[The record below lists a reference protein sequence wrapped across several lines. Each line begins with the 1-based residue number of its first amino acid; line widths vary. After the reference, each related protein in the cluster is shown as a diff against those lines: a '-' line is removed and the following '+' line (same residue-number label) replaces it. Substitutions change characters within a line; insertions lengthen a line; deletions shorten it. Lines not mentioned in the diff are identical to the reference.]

1 MSDLLFSSY
10 AQGPLG
16 EAIKTVDTM
25 DTLPPATFTP
35 SVTLLGPEETKD
47 VVKGRD
53 TRLLG
58 PGDVAGLAPGC
69 VVRSEPAA
77 DATDVEPNYLASVEV
92 TPAELP
98 WVLTP
103 ARANEGRLRPWMVL
117 VVLEKAGAPL
127 AEGPGLPFVD
137 ADIGQLP
144 DLRDSWGW
152 AHVQWAP
159 GEGMG
164 AGGGVQADPA
174 VARLVCPRRLA
185 AGVTYRACLVP
196 AFDTGVVAGLGPG
209 VAAGPGASP
218 RTSPDVPQHKPAWN
232 IDDTEPVRLPVYHE
246 WSFTTGPAG
255 DFEQL
260 VTRLKPADPESLRVS
275 AARPVD
281 VRAPWPGST
290 PLSDTAQ
297 TIGVQ
302 GALVPFSDPPEPT
315 DAATSEVTG
324 ELDRRLRAQLDAPA
338 QRLLGAPPDD
348 DTGSL
353 APPLYGARHVSQE
366 RLVDDP
372 AWIGALNTSVANRI
386 AAGLGAQY
394 VRAQQEDLMAK
405 AWEQVGAIREANR
418 RHATVELTTAVT
430 ERMHERHVAPL
441 EHGEV
446 LALVAP
452 AQARMRTSD
461 STTLSMEL
469 GMSRL
474 TDGVSS
480 SAFAR
485 RLRPGAKLAR
495 RSGVSVSGIV
505 PRGLVGEVDVPAGSR
520 IVPATPPVDPAGSAT
535 VMSRAAAGQLMV
547 ISALAGVASV
557 NEVAGGADLQA
568 RVEAMPLVAEVGG
581 LMAAGDVGTLAAA
594 IAGDIGT
601 VTAATGQVIAD
612 MTEHQAF
619 GDVSEGGVP
628 IAAEQIAARVS
639 SKLLPGESHWNRLA
653 SQMSIPEQLA
663 PAGPAD
669 PIMACPRFPV
679 PTALALLDA
688 DPEWFMP
695 GLSGVPANRVAL
707 LRQNSAF
714 IESYLVGINHEMM
727 RELLWREYPTDR
739 RGTPF
744 TTFWP
749 RPDLS
754 PDIEP
759 LDTWTGPQALGDR
772 LLQDEALAVLL
783 VRGDVLRRYPG
794 TVVTAVRSGPPDAQ
808 GRHRPLDGVDALVP
822 TFVIQVDAQTN
833 AYAFAIPEPELL
845 TPASVEA
852 PGWFFVFAENG
863 YRMRFGFDV
872 PPDPPDPP
880 DPPAPPRNLNS
891 WNDAAWPAPD
901 GSSHPA
907 DVPVVRSHAIAGLPF
922 GPPGDTAAD
931 RPLWNRDAA
940 DIARITLQKPFRV
953 AVQADL
959 LVRPEGGV

>member
-1 MSDLLFSSY
+1 MADLEFSPY

-16 EAIKTVDTM
+16 EAITTVDTM
-25 DTLPPATFTP
+25 GTLPPPAFKP
-35 SVTLLGPEETKD
+35 SVTLLGPGEETD
-47 VVKGRD
+47 VVRGPD

-69 VVRSEPAA
+69 VLRSEPASG
-77 DATDVEPNYLASVEV
+77 ATDVEPNYLASVEV

-103 ARANEGRLRPWMVL
+103 ARANEARLRPWMVL

-127 AEGPGLPFVD
+127 ADGPGLPFVE
-137 ADIGQLP
+137 ADLGQLP

-152 AHVQWAP
+152 AHVQFAP
-159 GEGMG
+159 GEGMT
-164 AGGGVQADPA
+164 AGGGVPTDPA

-185 AGVTYRACLVP
+185 EGVTYRACLVP
-196 AFDTGVVAGLGPG
+196 AFDTGVAAGLLGTAPG
-209 VAAGPGASP
+209 TAS
-218 RTSPDVPQHKPAWN
+218 DVPPHKPAWN
-232 IDDTEPVRLPVYHE
+232 VDDTGSVALPVYHE

-260 VTRLKPADPESLRVS
+260 VTRLQPADPESLRVS

-302 GALVPFSDPPEPT
+302 GALVPFADPPEPAG
-315 DAATSEVTG
+315 AAAPDVTG
-324 ELDRRLRAQLDAPA
+324 ELVQRLRAQLDAPA

-348 DTGSL
+348 RTGAL
-353 APPLYGARHVSQE
+353 APPLYGARHVSEE

-394 VRAQQEDLMAK
+394 VRDHQEDLMAK

-441 EHGEV
+441 QHGEV

-452 AQARMRTSD
+452 AQARLRTSD

-469 GMSRL
+469 HMSRL
-474 TDGVSS
+474 TDGVAS

-495 RSGVSVSGIV
+495 RSRVSMSGIV
-505 PRGLVGEVDVPAGSR
+505 PRGLEGEVDVPAGSR
-520 IVPATPPVDPAGSAT
+520 LVPATPPVDPAGSAT

-547 ISALAGVASV
+547 ISALADVASV
-557 NEVAGGADLQA
+557 NGVPGGADLQA
-568 RVEAMPLVAEVGG
+568 RVGTVPLVAEVGG
-581 LMAAGDVGTLAAA
+581 LIAAGDVGALAEA
-594 IAGDIGT
+594 IAGNVGEVT
-601 VTAATGQVIAD
+601 VATGRVLSD
-612 MTEHQAF
+612 MTEHRAF

-628 IAAEQIAARVS
+628 IAAGQIAGRVRDG
-639 SKLLPGESHWNRLA
+639 LIPGASHWHRLA
-653 SQMSIPEQLA
+653 SQISVHEQLA
-663 PAGPAD
+663 PAGPSD
-669 PIMACPRFPV
+669 PVMACPRFPV

-749 RPDLS
+749 RLDEA

-759 LDTWTGPQALGDR
+759 LHTWTGPAALGDR

-808 GRHRPLDGVDALVP
+808 GRHRPLEGTDSLVP
-822 TFVIQVDAQTN
+822 SFVIQVDAQTH
-833 AYAFAIPEPELL
+833 AYAFAIPEQELL
-845 TPASVEA
+845 TPASPEA

-863 YRMRFGFDV
+863 YRMRFGFDA
-872 PPDPPDPP
+872 PP
-880 DPPAPPRNLNS
+880 DPPAPPRDLAS
-891 WNDAAWPAPD
+891 WSDATWPAPD
-901 GSSHPA
+901 GSSHPT

-922 GPPGDTAAD
+922 GPPGGTTDD
-931 RPLWNRDAA
+931 QPRWNRDAA

-959 LVRPEGGV
+959 LVQHEGGA